1 LAAIV
6 TVSSTVENIS
16 PGLRVEVGEIDR
28 KLGELWSASE
38 AGKVRASLINLVIYS
53 ESKDAIAINTP
64 LLAGLAADHAFR
76 ALLVQADPSANET
89 KIEAWITAHCHLREA
104 GGQKEICSEQITF
117 RLNGPAA
124 GRLPS
129 IVFSHLD
136 SDLPL
141 CLWWQGPLH
150 PNPAPDLW
158 AQVDRIIVDSHSWPD
173 PASQFSTLQEIES
186 IGRGRCSVCD
196 LTWTRAFHLRY
207 AIAQIFDHAAAR
219 EHLSRIRHV
228 EIRYGAGHRI
238 TALELLGWMAS
249 RLGWQLVTI
258 SDQPV
263 FRQPDGQ
270 EVRCTLHD
278 GLSGESCVGDVRFD
292 LGDAKARVERSRS
305 GDFYLAEF
313 TLQGH
318 APIAQMLPAGRERTE
333 DILLSELGRVG
344 RHPLFWPA
352 IRSIE
357 PLLHGG

>member
-16 PGLRVEVGEIDR
+16 PGLRVEVGEIGR

-53 ESKDAIAINTP
+53 ENKDAIVLNTP
-64 LLAGLAADHAFR
+64 LLAGLAAEHAFR
-76 ALLVQADPSANET
+76 ALLVQADPSANEA
-89 KIEAWITAHCHLREA
+89 KIEAWITAHCHLRES

-141 CLWWQGPLH
+141 CLWWQGSLH
-150 PNPAPDLW
+150 ANPEPELW
-158 AQVDRIIVDSHSWPD
+158 ARVDRVIVDSQSWSD
-173 PASQFSTLQEIES
+173 PAGQFAILQEIES
-186 IGRGRCSVCD
+186 IGRGHCAVCD
-196 LTWTRAFHLRY
+196 LTWTRSFHLRY
-207 AIAQIFDHAAAR
+207 AIAQIFDHPAAR
-219 EHLSRIRHV
+219 ERLAQMKNIEIRH
-228 EIRYGAGHRI
+228 GAGDRI
-238 TALELLGWMAS
+238 TALELLGWIAS
-249 RLGWQLVTI
+249 RLNWQLQTI
-258 SDQPV
+258 SDPIV
-263 FRQPDGQ
+263 FRQKDGETVQ
-270 EVRCTLHD
+270 CTLHD
-278 GLSGESCVGDVRFD
+278 SSRHESCIEHVRFD
-292 LGDAKARVERSRS
+292 LGNATARVEKSDG
-305 GDFYLAEF
+305 GDFYLADF
-313 TLQGH
+313 TLRGH

-357 PLLHGG
+357 PLLHAG